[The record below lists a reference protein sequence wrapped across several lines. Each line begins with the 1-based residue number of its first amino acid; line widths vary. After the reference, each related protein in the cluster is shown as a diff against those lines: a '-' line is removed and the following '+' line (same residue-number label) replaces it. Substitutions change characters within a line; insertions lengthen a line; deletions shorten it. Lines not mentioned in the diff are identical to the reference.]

1 MPIPIPDTED
11 DKALWVRAEQLAE
24 ELLDFH
30 DRAPVMAQDDVRT
43 HQGYLEKGE
52 SAEHEFFERLFLEA
66 AARCASRWKHG
77 WSISKKG
84 GCRPRSTIGPRGG
97 GAVREC
103 HGRWRRQRLS
113 GLRSEQGNHRRHLPR
128 FGYGAIHRRSR
139 QAQAAIAVDLR
150 GVGICRGCI

>member
-66 AARCASRWKHG
+66 ATEPDRVKLLLERIWIVYQHSLWG
-77 WSISKKG
+77 
-84 GCRPRSTIGPRGG
+84 
-97 GAVREC
+97 
-103 HGRWRRQRLS
+103 
-113 GLRSEQGNHRRHLPR
+113 
-128 FGYGAIHRRSR
+128 
-139 QAQAAIAVDLR
+139 
-150 GVGICRGCI
+150 